1 MPIPKARESSMVV
14 PLIVACALFMQNL
27 DTSII
32 NTALPSIALSFNDS
46 PVRLSLAVTS
56 YMLSLA
62 VFIPV
67 SGWVADRFGAA
78 TVFRA
83 AIIVFT
89 IASMACGLCNDI
101 VELTTARILQGM
113 GGAMMV

>member
-1 MPIPKARESSMVV
+1 MVV

-32 NTALPSIALSFNDS
+32 NTALPSIAISFHDS
-46 PVRLSLAVTS
+46 PVRLSMAVTA
-56 YMLSLA
+56 YMLALA

-67 SGWVADRFGAA
+67 SGWIADRFGAR

-83 AIIVFT
+83 AIGVFLLGSPLWT
-89 IASMACGLCNDI
+89 DVIRMSQAPLIKIIHCLPLSLIC
-101 VELTTARILQGM
+101 TK
-113 GGAMMV
+113 